1 MNRLLYA
8 LLILINLSILT
19 IGLLLAPE
27 NPDEKSGYW
36 FSVIWIMF
44 LFSINWFASAAFFTG
59 SKKYSDGTPGSDM
72 GILPAINVVLVFYS
86 IISLLLMF
94 TYRYDIVSYNFHAV
108 SQVIIFAM
116 TGLIIILS
124 FISSKTA
131 GIAQE
136 IKVSKKDLLEQCRKL
151 NKRNLGNDINSEIL
165 DTINYISYK
174 MDHSKNLNQ
183 EKLIGLYESL
193 GQCEDSD
200 NIDEIKI
207 ILDKIRIL

>member
-36 FSVIWIMF
+36 YSVIWIMF

-72 GILPAINVVLVFYS
+72 GILPAINVVLVLYS
-86 IISLLLMF
+86 IGSILLLF
-94 TYRYDIVSYNFHAV
+94 TYRYDIVSYNFRV

-116 TGLIIILS
+116 TGIIIILS

-165 DTINYISYK
+165 DTINHISYK
-174 MDHSKNLNQ
+174 MDHPKNLNQ

-193 GQCEDSD
+193 GQCEDSE

>member
-1 MNRLLYA
+1 
-8 LLILINLSILT
+8 
-19 IGLLLAPE
+19 
-27 NPDEKSGYW
+27 
-36 FSVIWIMF
+36 
-44 LFSINWFASAAFFTG
+44 
-59 SKKYSDGTPGSDM
+59 
-72 GILPAINVVLVFYS
+72 
-86 IISLLLMF
+86 
-94 TYRYDIVSYNFHAV
+94 
-108 SQVIIFAM
+108 M

-131 GIAQE
+131 GITQE
-136 IKVSKKDLLEQCRKL
+136 IKISKKDLLEQCRKL